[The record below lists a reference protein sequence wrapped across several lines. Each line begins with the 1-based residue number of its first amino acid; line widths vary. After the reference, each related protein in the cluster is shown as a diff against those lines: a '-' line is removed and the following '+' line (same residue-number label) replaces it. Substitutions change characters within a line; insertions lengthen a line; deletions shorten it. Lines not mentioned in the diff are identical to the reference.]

1 MNFDETMLKRL
12 TKLEREV
19 ERLKVKERPA
29 GGPVFLTSPLTSTA
43 WDGDAHSSE
52 SPTKLDMS
60 SVFAGYPTTAVKAV
74 LLRIASRDSAAVG
87 TTGLE
92 FSVGPAAGFP
102 RVHRTIPVGGDVI
115 ASSLAIVPC
124 DAAGDI
130 YYYIAAS
137 GTNTLDAWIEVWG
150 YWL

>member
-1 MNFDETMLKRL
+1 MSNFDEKTVDRIKRL
-12 TKLEREV
+12 DREV
-19 ERLKVKERPA
+19 ERLRVKESGKFIA
-29 GGPVFLTSPLTSTA
+29 LTTPLTSTA

-52 SPTKLDMS
+52 SATKLDMS
-60 SVFAGYPTTAVKAV
+60 SVFTGYPTTAIKAV